1 MSAVPN
7 VFCVD
12 HISIKKYSVILLLQ
26 RHPYVMLPVDLK
38 DNVWFDNV
46 ALQTLR
52 VNELMRS
59 KCFASA
65 LVLGISAL
73 IVILTSFTLSTVVI
87 VLGINTA
94 HFVDDLNKN
103 GSLILARQQIVDKK
117 LKAKLYALGYNFVIR
132 TRERK

>member
-1 MSAVPN
+1 
-7 VFCVD
+7 
-12 HISIKKYSVILLLQ
+12 
-26 RHPYVMLPVDLK
+26 MLPVDLK
-38 DNVWFDNV
+38 DDVWFDNV

-103 GSLILARQQIVDKK
+103 VSLVLAGNK
-117 LKAKLYALGYNFVIR
+117 LLIKS
-132 TRERK
+132 